1 MSQELSSQIQ
11 SAALSSVGRVR
22 SGNEDSFG
30 QCAEAGV
37 FVVCDGMGGA
47 AAGEVASRLTVDTV
61 LDVVCRTGRAAGV
74 RERLSEAIA
83 EANQL
88 VHRRAAADLALSGM
102 GTTLVLL
109 QLTPE
114 RAWLAHV
121 GDSRIYLFRR
131 DVLSRCT
138 NDHSLVDEQVRMGQL
153 TPQEAEQSP
162 FRNIITRAIG
172 TQPSVVPEI
181 SEMVVES
188 GDVFLLCS
196 DGLIRELSD
205 ERIEEILKT
214 TSDLDAAC
222 RQLIDAA
229 NEAGGHDNVTC
240 LLARA
245 GG

>member
-1 MSQELSSQIQ
+1 MSQKLSSQIQ
-11 SAALSSVGRVR
+11 AAALSSVGRVR

-47 AAGEVASRLTVDTV
+47 AAGEVASRLAVDTV
-61 LDVVCRTGRAAGV
+61 LDFACRTTQTAGLP
-74 RERLSEAIA
+74 ERLSEAIA
-83 EANQL
+83 EANQQ
-88 VHRRAAADLALSGM
+88 VHRRAAADSALTGM

-121 GDSRIYLFRR
+121 GDSRIYLFR
-131 DVLSRCT
+131 DHLLARCT

-181 SEMVVES
+181 NEIVVES

-196 DGLIRELSD
+196 DGLTRELSD
-205 ERIEEILKT
+205 EQIEEILRT

-222 RQLIDAA
+222 QRLIEGA

-240 LLARA
+240 LLARV